1 MDEDIVEIERIPL
14 SNIQQ
19 EILEKLLNEPSMEDE
34 IIEELTD
41 EVKKDIEFLL
51 DKKLISSKKMGDII
65 LYHITSSGVE
75 SLKQSF

>member
-1 MDEDIVEIERIPL
+1 
-14 SNIQQ
+14 
-19 EILEKLLNEPSMEDE
+19 MEDE